1 MFYCLHDDNKGDNI
15 MKGTEQHNITYK
27 GKQVSIKFEMLRELS
42 TSGADQIRMTL
53 PNGMTCTVT
62 GIDWSYRFEYK
73 RHKFDLKSEEL
84 NEIIIKM
91 IRKYRYV

>member
-1 MFYCLHDDNKGDNI
+1 
-15 MKGTEQHNITYK
+15 MKGNESHNITYK